1 MVGNHA
7 ASMDFNP
14 LSPHGER
21 PSLTKDERAQLIFQS
36 TLPAWGETGG
46 GVCRRPPAAVFQST
60 LPAWGETQSDIETY
74 VATLISIHSPRMGRD
89 PPGGDP
95 AEDTRNFNPL
105 SPHGERHGPPVPLG
119 PGDEFQSTLPAWGET
134 RIHVRPLLEDVISIH
149 SPRMGR
155 DQSRQ
160 DALPGPIISIHS
172 PRMGRDAD
180 HHPDHR
186 TERFQSTLPAWGE
199 TRPILRRPF
208 FARYFNPLSPHG
220 ERPTSSSLTI
230 SFT

>member
-89 PPGGDP
+89 
-95 AEDTRNFNPL
+95 
-105 SPHGERHGPPVPLG
+105 
-119 PGDEFQSTLPAWGET
+119 
-134 RIHVRPLLEDVISIH
+134 
-149 SPRMGR
+149 
-155 DQSRQ
+155 QSRQ